1 MVLEPAQ
8 PACDRR
14 GALAMVAY
22 AVLLVACAALS
33 LTWLAV
39 GAVVG
44 VAAQVPSFA
53 AALATAAAQGDR
65 WAQGILAAV
74 PISVP
79 AAQAL
84 LDYGFSVLSIVIAV
98 VLNAGHRQSW
108 STRLLVLA
116 MFGSAGAF
124 NLQAHAAS
132 TAVETA
138 TGLQIGMLHQV
149 LLHGVACAAYIVALL
164 LFPPVR
170 RSRPGGAART
180 VLVLAGTGTLLL
192 VGFGTALLPHTT
204 SCVLFF
210 GFLVPLVGLGVLPRQ
225 IRDAPTVTART
236 QARLLF
242 SALATAFAI
251 TAVLAVIT
259 VLLWST
265 GWSGAVVDPTSHAG
279 GPGSGGPM
287 TLLFWFSR
295 AACIAVAGAVFIATR
310 QGDLWTAERLF
321 SRGLA
326 AGLTAALVGG
336 GYVVVRR
343 TVATLIEG
351 GAPVAPVIATVLA
364 ALALRPVYV
373 YAERLADR
381 LLFGTRPTPYSVL
394 AGVAALSRGTA
405 TDAPDLARVAE
416 AVGRGL
422 GARTCRLT
430 VRRPGLRDR
439 SYTWSEAGHDPDEL
453 VEVVV
458 RHGSEAIGALAVDY
472 DAVAGVE
479 SQRQHLLEDLA
490 DSLGVVLQAS
500 RLGIDLERQLRA
512 ALAHAEEIA
521 VSRRAVVAEMDRER
535 RRIERDLHD
544 GAQHHL
550 VSLRLTLGLVE
561 HQVSTAQFD
570 DARARLEQV
579 VDKIDMAESILAETA
594 MGVSAPLLAELGLV
608 RALEK
613 ELAGGQPPVAVD
625 ASGVDTAGRF
635 PHDVESAVYFCCL
648 EAVNNARKHA
658 RGAAID
664 VRLRIEDGRLRFVV
678 QDEGPGWDQDRV
690 SGSPGRGMRNLTA
703 RISAVGG
710 RIEVR
715 SALGKGT
722 TVEGSVPLPEIAE
735 PRPTPARPV
744 AAVAAAVPLLDQV
757 RDAVREARELY
768 HGTALVDAVRVLA
781 ERLDAPLRI
790 GVSGGEGSG
799 GLSGLVQVLTA
810 LDAPMLAGAVLVDA
824 AARAPAPPADAF
836 VLLFRRD
843 ADNDLLL
850 PDLPSGSTP
859 HRPAHAVGALLLD
872 GPVDEAAQRAAAVC
886 AARRDVRRLCHVV
899 EPVSPAFAQA
909 GIRLTDEEY
918 GMLQALVEDDA
929 VAMAGAGAGRGG
941 RGGAGAPSLPVLAPE
956 PHVAFGPG
964 VVQFAVAAIRS
975 GRAPTRQA
983 LAAALVQH
991 SGVPRLH
998 ELVAEQ
1004 LTRRSDALRA
1014 RSVLLV
1020 LEDLVRREPPKG
1032 GDALRYRLDRIRSG
1046 AHELTE
1052 LDVVDALRAGE
1063 LHLPDEE
1070 RLAAERLL
1078 GAFGA
1083 DLRTRLGLAPGAGQQ
1098 EVLRSAQQQL
1108 AHWRRR
1114 AANPLAGPGARN
1126 VADVLVQ
1133 TCERLLAEAA
1143 ERRP

>member
-1 MVLEPAQ
+1 MVIEPAQ
-8 PACDRR
+8 PTCDRR
-14 GALAMVAY
+14 GAIATAAY
-22 AVLLVACAALS
+22 AVLLVVCTAFS
-33 LTWLAV
+33 LTWLAL

-44 VAAQVPSFA
+44 VVAQVPSFA
-53 AALATAAAQGDR
+53 AALTTAAAEGDR
-65 WAQGILAAV
+65 WAQGILAAL

-84 LDYGFSVLSIVIAV
+84 LDYGFSAASIVIAV
-98 VLNAGHRQSW
+98 VLITGRGQCW

-132 TAVETA
+132 VAVETA
-138 TGLQIGMLHQV
+138 IGLQIGMLHQV

-225 IRDAPTVTART
+225 IRGAPTATGRT

-259 VLLWST
+259 VVLWST

-279 GPGSGGPM
+279 GGPM
-287 TLLFWFSR
+287 MLLFWFSR
-295 AACIAVAGAVFIATR
+295 FACIAVAGAVFVATR
-310 QGDLWTAERLF
+310 PGDLWTAERLF

-336 GYVVVRR
+336 GYVVARR

-351 GAPVAPVIATVLA
+351 GALVAPVIATALA
-364 ALALRPVYV
+364 ALAIRPVYV

-439 SYTWSEAGHDPDEL
+439 SYTWSETGDDPDEL

-472 DAVAGVE
+472 DAVAGVQ

-521 VSRRAVVAEMDRER
+521 VSRRAVVGEMDRER

-579 VDKIDMAESILAETA
+579 GEKIDMADSILAETA

-608 RALEK
+608 RALAK
-613 ELAGGQPPVAVD
+613 ELGGGQPPVAVD
-625 ASGVDTAGRF
+625 ASGVDADGRF

-658 RGAAID
+658 PGARVD
-664 VRLRIEDGRLRFVV
+664 VRLRIEHGRLRFVV
-678 QDEGPGWDQDRV
+678 QDDGPGWDQDRAA
-690 SGSPGRGMRNLTA
+690 GSPGRGMRNLTA

-715 SALGKGT
+715 SALGQGT
-722 TVEGSVPLPEIAE
+722 TVEGSVPVGEIAE
-735 PRPTPARPV
+735 PRPSV
-744 AAVAAAVPLLDQV
+744 AVAAALPLLDQV

-768 HGTALVDAVRVLA
+768 HGTARVDAVRVLA

-790 GVSGGEGSG
+790 GVSGG
-799 GLSGLVQVLTA
+799 LSGLVQVLTA
-810 LDAPMLAGAVLVDA
+810 LDTPMLAGAVLVDA
-824 AARAPAPPADAF
+824 GGR
-836 VLLFRRD
+836 
-843 ADNDLLL
+843 
-850 PDLPSGSTP
+850 
-859 HRPAHAVGALLLD
+859 
-872 GPVDEAAQRAAAVC
+872 
-886 AARRDVRRLCHVV
+886 RRLRTPSCCCSGGT
-899 EPVSPAFAQA
+899 PTMTCSSPTCPAVPRHTA
-909 GIRLTDEEY
+909 RLT
-918 GMLQALVEDDA
+918 
-929 VAMAGAGAGRGG
+929 
-941 RGGAGAPSLPVLAPE
+941 PSVPSCSTDRSTRR
-956 PHVAFGPG
+956 
-964 VVQFAVAAIRS
+964 RS
-975 GRAPTRQA
+975 GRRPYARPGATC
-983 LAAALVQH
+983 AACAT
-991 SGVPRLH
+991 SSSPCP
-998 ELVAEQ
+998 
-1004 LTRRSDALRA
+1004 RRS
-1014 RSVLLV
+1014 
-1020 LEDLVRREPPKG
+1020 
-1032 GDALRYRLDRIRSG
+1032 
-1046 AHELTE
+1046 
-1052 LDVVDALRAGE
+1052 
-1063 LHLPDEE
+1063 
-1070 RLAAERLL
+1070 
-1078 GAFGA
+1078 
-1083 DLRTRLGLAPGAGQQ
+1083 RTQAPG
-1098 EVLRSAQQQL
+1098 
-1108 AHWRRR
+1108 
-1114 AANPLAGPGARN
+1114 
-1126 VADVLVQ
+1126 
-1133 TCERLLAEAA
+1133 
-1143 ERRP
+1143 

>member
-14 GALAMVAY
+14 GAIATAAY
-22 AVLLVACAALS
+22 VVLLVVCTAFS
-33 LTWLAV
+33 LTWLAL
-39 GAVVG
+39 GAVIG
-44 VAAQVPSFA
+44 VVAQVPSFA
-53 AALATAAAQGDR
+53 AALATSAAEGDR
-65 WAQGILAAV
+65 WALGILAAL
-74 PISVP
+74 PSSVP

-84 LDYGFSVLSIVIAV
+84 LDYSFSVASIVIAV
-98 VLNAGHRQSW
+98 VLITGHRQIW

-116 MFGSAGAF
+116 MFGAAGAF

-132 TAVETA
+132 IAVETA
-138 TGLQIGMLHQV
+138 IGLQFGMLHQV

-170 RSRPGGAART
+170 RSIPGGAART

-210 GFLVPLVGLGVLPRQ
+210 GFLVPLVGLGTLPRQ
-225 IRDAPTVTART
+225 IRDAPTATART

-242 SALATAFAI
+242 SAVATAFAI

-265 GWSGAVVDPTSHAG
+265 GWTGAVVDPTSHAG
-279 GPGSGGPM
+279 GAGSGGPM
-287 TLLFWFSR
+287 MLLFWFSR
-295 AACIAVAGAVFIATR
+295 FACIAVAGAVFVATR
-310 QGDLWTAERLF
+310 HGDLWTVERLF

-336 GYVVVRR
+336 GFVVTRR

-351 GAPVAPVIATVLA
+351 GAVVAPVIATVVA

-394 AGVAALSRGTA
+394 AGVAALSRGTQ

-422 GARTCRLT
+422 GARICRLT

-439 SYTWSEAGHDPDEL
+439 SYTWREGGDDPDEL
-453 VEVVV
+453 VEVAV

-472 DAVAGVE
+472 DAIAGVE

-521 VSRRAVVAEMDRER
+521 VSRRAVVGEMDRER

-594 MGVSAPLLAELGLV
+594 TGVSAPLLAELGLV
-608 RALEK
+608 RALAK
-613 ELAGGQPPVAVD
+613 ELGGGQPPVAVD
-625 ASGVDTAGRF
+625 ASGVDADARF

-658 RGAAID
+658 RGATVD
-664 VRLRIEDGRLRFVV
+664 VRLRIEHGRLRFVV
-678 QDEGPGWDQDRV
+678 QDDGPGWDQDRAA
-690 SGSPGRGMRNLTA
+690 GPGRGMRNLAA

-722 TVEGSVPLPEIAE
+722 TVEGSVPVPETAE
-735 PRPTPARPV
+735 PRPSV
-744 AAVAAAVPLLDQV
+744 AVAAALPLLDQV

-768 HGTALVDAVRVLA
+768 QGTARVDAVRVLA

-790 GVSGGEGSG
+790 GVAG

-810 LDAPMLAGAVLVDA
+810 LDAPMLPGAALVDA
-824 AARAPAPPADAF
+824 AARAPTPADAF
-836 VLLFRRD
+836 VLLLRRD

-850 PDLPSGSTP
+850 PDLPRGSAP

-872 GPVDEAAQRAAAVC
+872 GPVDEAAERAAAVC

-899 EPVSPAFAQA
+899 VPVSPAFAQA
-909 GIRLTDEEY
+909 GARLTDEQYE
-918 GMLQALVEDDA
+918 MLQGRVEDYA
-929 VAMAGAGAGRGG
+929 VAMAGAGAGRVGG
-941 RGGAGAPSLPVLAPE
+941 GGAGVPSPPVPAPE
-956 PHVAFGPG
+956 LLDAFGPA
-964 VVQFAVAAIRS
+964 VVRLAVQAIRS

-983 LAAALVQH
+983 LAAALVQR

-998 ELVAEQ
+998 ELVTER
-1004 LTRRSDALRA
+1004 LTRRSDVLRA
-1014 RSVLLV
+1014 RSVLLA
-1020 LEDLVRREPPKG
+1020 LEDLVRSEPPKG
-1032 GDALRYRLDRIRSG
+1032 GDSLRYRLDRIRSG

-1070 RLAAERLL
+1070 RCAAERLL
-1078 GAFGA
+1078 GASGA
-1083 DLRTRLGLAPGAGQQ
+1083 DLRTRLGLAPDTGQQ
-1098 EVLRSAQQQL
+1098 DVLRSAQEQL

-1114 AANPLAGPGARN
+1114 AANPLAGRGART

-1143 ERRP
+1143 ERPP